1 MAQITGLPY
10 PRIKIS
16 FDAIC
21 LTVTAGMTFLFL
33 GHLKGIGI
41 GTVLAALTMG
51 KVIGIMG
58 AWLDRH
64 FVFDIYHRKT
74 KG

>member
-1 MAQITGLPY
+1 
-10 PRIKIS
+10 
-16 FDAIC
+16 
-21 LTVTAGMTFLFL
+21 MTFLFL
-33 GHLKGIGI
+33 GHLKGI

>member
-58 AWLDRH
+58 TWLDRH